1 MTGLSRQQR
10 AIYDT
15 LVEARGGW
23 VSSLVL
29 NRIAFRY
36 GARIYDLRL
45 RGVTVDKK
53 PGAHGEYLYR
63 VPHRVP
69 VGMQL
74 GLKLDLHLTE
84 EATQPC
90 R

>member
-36 GARIYDLRL
+36 GARIYELRL
-45 RGVTVDKK
+45 RGVEVDKK
-53 PGAHGEYLYR
+53 PGAHGEYFYR

-69 VGMQL
+69 AGMQTR
-74 GLKLDLHLTE
+74 LDLHLTE

-90 R
+90 Q